1 MPRKRSD
8 SVEEHA
14 SHLTPRFYTLNDV
27 ATLLASTEAQVYGLV
42 RSGDLPAIKI
52 GGRGQWRI
60 EITVLDQWIADQYE
74 ATKLHI
80 AENPLLESSRTG
92 GPRKLDD

>member
-8 SVEEHA
+8 SVEEAA
-14 SHLTPRFYTLNDV
+14 SRLTPRFYTLNDV
-27 ATLLASTEAQVYGLV
+27 ATLLASTEAQVYALV

-60 EITVLDQWIADQYE
+60 EVTMLDQWIADRYE
-74 ATKLHI
+74 ATKAYL
-80 AENPLLESSRTG
+80 AENPAPE
-92 GPRKLDD
+92 